1 MKHERAFDGK
11 PAVDPRT
18 FRGMVAYSSGRMAE
32 ESVVR
37 DYRHRGYEVVAQRWR
52 GKGGEIDL
60 ILFKDDE
67 YVFVEVKKARFHDQ
81 AAERIG
87 YRQIMRICNAALE
100 FCERLSTGLLTAM
113 RFDAA
118 LVDQYGRVEIRENAF
133 GAN

>member
-60 ILFKDDE
+60 IMARGKSIA
-67 YVFVEVKKARFHDQ
+67 FVEVKRRATL
-81 AAERIG
+81 E
-87 YRQIMRICNAALE
+87 AAL
-100 FCERLSTGLLTAM
+100 
-113 RFDAA
+113 AA
-118 LVDQYGRVEIRENAF
+118 LTPQQTARLVAAAQQVVQGRKAFQALEIRLDLVALAPGRF
-133 GAN
+133 PRHRRGVGA